1 MVQNTNTGFRNQK
14 IRTFARH
21 QQNKNEKQ
29 EFYAHKLMLATV
41 SPIFRK
47 ILVGA
52 GGNQAL
58 LYLRGTKSEN
68 IEAMLNFIHT
78 GEARIPTLLL
88 NDFIAFG
95 NEMKIFGMSEGK
107 ALFDKPVPFKTDDNN
122 FAVTA
127 NTNKKFPE
135 TVEIDEED
143 VDFDYTQTIKV
154 SSKTLND
161 KPVLFK
167 PTDKNYSMTNKSFPE
182 TVEIE
187 EITPDNTK
195 KIKVS
200 QGNFQC
206 KDCPRVFTDILS
218 YKDHF

>member
-21 QQNKNEKQ
+21 QQNFSAVNEKQ
-29 EFYAHKLMLATV
+29 EFYAHKLMLVTV

-78 GEARIPTLLL
+78 GKARIRTPLL

-95 NEMKIFGMSEGK
+95 NEMKIFGMSEGM
-107 ALFDKPVPFKTDDNN
+107 ALFNKPVPFKTDDNN
-122 FAVTA
+122 FAKRLLG
-127 NTNKKFPE
+127 NT
-135 TVEIDEED
+135 
-143 VDFDYTQTIKV
+143 
-154 SSKTLND
+154 
-161 KPVLFK
+161 
-167 PTDKNYSMTNKSFPE
+167 
-182 TVEIE
+182 
-187 EITPDNTK
+187 
-195 KIKVS
+195 
-200 QGNFQC
+200 
-206 KDCPRVFTDILS
+206 
-218 YKDHF
+218 